1 MPLVV
6 VDQRGASQM
15 PAPAARSSIA
25 ESIAGV
31 VVVVAKSVV
40 VVSNRVELVVLVLPL
55 EPHGQLSVIA

>member
-1 MPLVV
+1 MPLHI
-6 VDQRGASQM
+6 VDQRGSSHM
-15 PAPAARSSIA
+15 PAPAHRASIV

-31 VVVVAKSVV
+31 VVVVANNVV

>member
-1 MPLVV
+1 
-6 VDQRGASQM
+6 M
-15 PAPAARSSIA
+15 PAPATRSSIA

-31 VVVVAKSVV
+31 VVVVANSVV